1 MSEQLANRKQEKPVT
16 TSVIIT
22 ETPFDKR
29 CCCWFCGEPSHV
41 DFIFPPR
48 NSATSYHENKYL
60 VLSCPHPIISVP
72 CCGEC
77 QKLAKK
83 ARVDN
88 IWAVNSVV
96 KKELLKRYAK
106 DLAIGVNWTQQELA
120 SSEFEQGNFAG
131 FARSAW
137 FIYEVAKGRVSYLSW
152 ALIVDGIELDESV
165 NELDQ
170 LESFHFDDVIYP
182 SIGDAI
188 EHYATIFLLDA
199 QYVSA
204 VLQQLSSGNID
215 EKSFAQ
221 AIRFCR
227 LLVNAT
233 SNERKVAFNALVM
246 ENQQ

>member
-1 MSEQLANRKQEKPVT
+1 LSEQLASNKLEKTVT

-29 CCCWFCGEPSHV
+29 CCCWFCGEPNHV
-41 DFIFPPR
+41 DFIFPPL
-48 NSATSYHENKYL
+48 SSPKSYHENKYL
-60 VLSCPHPIISVP
+60 VLSCPHPVISVP

-77 QKLAKK
+77 HKLANK

-96 KKELLKRYAK
+96 KKQLLKRHAK
-106 DLAIGVNWTQQELA
+106 DLAIGVNWTQEEL
-120 SSEFEQGNFAG
+120 SLSEFEQGNFAG

-152 ALIVDGIELDESV
+152 ALVVDGIELDDSV
-165 NELDQ
+165 NEIDQ
-170 LESFHFDDVIYP
+170 LEIFYFDDVTYP

-188 EHYATIFLLDA
+188 EHYANIFLLDP
-199 QYVSA
+199 QYFSA
-204 VLQQLSSGNID
+204 VLQQLSGGNID
-215 EKSFAQ
+215 AKSFAQ

-246 ENQQ
+246 ESQQ

>member
-1 MSEQLANRKQEKPVT
+1 LSEQLTNSKLEKAAA

-41 DFIFPPR
+41 DFIFPPQ
-48 NSATSYHENKYL
+48 TSYHENKYL
-60 VLSCPHPIISVP
+60 VLSCPHPTISVP
-72 CCGEC
+72 CCAEC
-77 QKLAKK
+77 QKLASK
-83 ARVDN
+83 ARADN
-88 IWAVNSVV
+88 IWAVNAIV
-96 KKELLKRYAK
+96 KKQLLKRHAK
-106 DLAIGVNWTQQELA
+106 DLAIGVNWTQAELA

-152 ALIVDGIELDESV
+152 PLVVNGIELDDSA
-165 NELDQ
+165 NDFDQ
-170 LESFHFDDVIYP
+170 QEVFHFDDVTYP

-188 EHYATIFLLDA
+188 EHYAKIFLIDP

-204 VLQQLSSGNID
+204 VLQQLSDGKLD
-215 EKSFAQ
+215 AKHFAQ

-233 SNERKVAFNALVM
+233 STERKVAFNALVM
-246 ENQQ
+246 KKQQES

>member
-1 MSEQLANRKQEKPVT
+1 VT

-41 DFIFPPR
+41 DFIFPPV
-48 NSATSYHENKYL
+48 SSPTTYHENQYL
-60 VLSCPHPIISVP
+60 VLNCPHPAISVP

-77 QKLAKK
+77 YKLANK
-83 ARVDN
+83 AQVDN

-96 KKELLKRYAK
+96 KKQLLKRHAK
-106 DLAIGVNWTQQELA
+106 DLAIGVNWTQEELA

-137 FIYEVAKGRVSYLSW
+137 FIYEVAKERVNYLSW
-152 ALIVDGIELDESV
+152 PLVVNGIELCDSI
-165 NELDQ
+165 NEVEQ
-170 LESFHFDDVIYP
+170 LTHFNFDDVTYP

-188 EHYATIFLLDA
+188 EHYANIFLLDP
-199 QYVSA
+199 QYFSA
-204 VLQQLSSGNID
+204 VLQQLSDREINV
-215 EKSFAQ
+215 KTFAQ

-233 SNERKVAFNALVM
+233 SNERKSAFKALVL
-246 ENQQ
+246 ENPKK